1 MLSVQ
6 AGAFTGLPATDAP
19 NKNGVSVMR
28 HYYLL
33 ARGTVQNG
41 TLSWTFAN
49 GNGVSVCKNAHSAT
63 RRDVASVFPFF
74 VRNAWH
80 ATNRVL
86 AELSPTNGPRPR

>member
-1 MLSVQ
+1 MVFSHDVLSVQ
-6 AGAFTGLPATDAP
+6 AGAFTGLPATDAS
-19 NKNGVSVMR
+19 NKNGLSVMR

-63 RRDVASVFPFF
+63 RRDVARVTPLRDRQSV
-74 VRNAWH
+74 VQ
-80 ATNRVL
+80 TI
-86 AELSPTNGPRPR
+86 